1 MESMILGFKDGSR
14 KHETCLCI
22 SYKIMKAFA
31 SKKIGEKE
39 SVTGFVLR
47 LNRFREF
54 MRLELIG
61 GHKSRTSYLSG
72 KGMSREA
79 YI

>member
-22 SYKIMKAFA
+22 SYRIMKAFA

-39 SVTGFVLR
+39 KCHRICLA
-47 LNRFREF
+47 
-54 MRLELIG
+54 I
-61 GHKSRTSYLSG
+61 KS
-72 KGMSREA
+72 
-79 YI
+79 I